1 VEESISMRVFISLI
15 CVVFI
20 SVACTTIKQETDKK
34 EQPAISIVD
43 KHKELDN
50 LSLKGQVSFNQ
61 KDMQLTGKFKSYLA
75 GTDSLSL
82 ILLGPLQI
90 AAGKLYARNDYFLF
104 YDAFNNRAYEGEPNA
119 QNLKSAFNIELSFP
133 DLIRLFRGEIPNN
146 ATKYVFD
153 KTIEKGILFKYIKPE
168 EYVDFALF
176 DKNNNLIQYQR
187 KLSDGIL
194 IMNVVYSDYQNLDG
208 FELPGKISL
217 SFPVYE
223 ATVLYEID
231 DYKVNEDF
239 NHPFGFSVPSDIK
252 RIKY

>member
-1 VEESISMRVFISLI
+1 MRVIISLI
-15 CVVFI
+15 CVVFFLF
-20 SVACTTIKQETDKK
+20 ACSTIKQETQKK
-34 EQPAISIVD
+34 ELTVISIVD

-61 KDMQLTGKFKSYLA
+61 KDMKLTGKFKSYLA
-75 GTDSLSL
+75 GTDSMSL
-82 ILLGPLQI
+82 TLFGPLQI

-104 YDAFNNRAYEGEPNA
+104 YDTFNNRAYEGEPNA

-133 DLIRLFRGEIPNN
+133 DLIHLFRGEIPNN
-146 ATKYVFD
+146 VTKYVYD
-153 KTIEKGILFKYIKPE
+153 KSMEKGNLFKYIKPE

-176 DKNNNLIQYQR
+176 DKDNNLMQYQR
-187 KLSDGIL
+187 KLSDGTL
-194 IMNVVYSDYQNLDG
+194 IMNVVYSDYITSDG
-208 FELPGKISL
+208 YDLPGRISL

-231 DYKVNEDF
+231 DYEVNEKY
-239 NHPFGFSVPSDIK
+239 NNPFGFSVPSDIK